1 MRVVGYFLGG
11 LFIATMI
18 FMIAGPIVGGVIAF
32 ALLFTIQL
40 AKPLEEKPAK
50 DRVAE
55 AYEKYLKERETG
67 S

>member
-1 MRVVGYFLGG
+1 MKVVGYFLSG
-11 LFIATMI
+11 LLIATVI

-40 AKPLEEKPAK
+40 AKPLEEKPSK

-55 AYEKYLKERETG
+55 AYEIYLNERETG